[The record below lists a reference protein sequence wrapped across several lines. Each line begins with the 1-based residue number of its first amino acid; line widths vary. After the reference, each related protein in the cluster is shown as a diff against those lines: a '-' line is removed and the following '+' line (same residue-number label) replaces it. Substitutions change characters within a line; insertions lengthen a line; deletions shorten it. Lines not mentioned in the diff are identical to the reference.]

1 MDVHSWKLRGFFP
14 SDYLNDGYVRHPEKR
29 FQIQLQMT
37 EDELSEAF
45 GVEKRQRLKREIKDS
60 VGRKEEV
67 PEESK
72 DHVLMKLT
80 HKKSLFVFN

>member
-1 MDVHSWKLRGFFP
+1 
-14 SDYLNDGYVRHPEKR
+14 
-29 FQIQLQMT
+29 MT
-37 EDELSEAF
+37 EDELSKAIE
-45 GVEKRQRLKREIKDS
+45 VEKRQRLKREIKDS